1 MDFGFKNTI
10 KMVALSY
17 NFAIF
22 LTSGGQI
29 YSQGSN
35 KQGELGLG
43 FISKK

>member
-1 MDFGFKNTI
+1 MDLGFKSTI

-17 NFAIF
+17 NFALF
-22 LTSGGQI
+22 LTSGGQV

-43 FISKK
+43 FASRK